1 MLGAIAAMPAY
12 TPGARRILAHTKDI
26 RSLRI
31 DHSKPVDSLSS
42 IVKNDISLHGHN
54 PWPFQIGARGP
65 KLGNPTVI
73 NSLMRPATRPTPHN
87 PPRNPSTLAPYF
99 LLTLFSVML
108 CTGATTSGTFSI
120 TA

>member
-1 MLGAIAAMPAY
+1 MVITHGRSKSV
-12 TPGARRILAHTKDI
+12 PG
-26 RSLRI
+26 
-31 DHSKPVDSLSS
+31 V
-42 IVKNDISLHGHN
+42 
-54 PWPFQIGARGP
+54 P

-73 NSLMRPATRPTPHN
+73 NSLMETRN
-87 PPRNPSTLAPYF
+87 PPPNPPPYF

>member
-1 MLGAIAAMPAY
+1 MVITHGRSKSV
-12 TPGARRILAHTKDI
+12 PG
-26 RSLRI
+26 
-31 DHSKPVDSLSS
+31 V
-42 IVKNDISLHGHN
+42 
-54 PWPFQIGARGP
+54 P

-73 NSLMRPATRPTPHN
+73 NSLMETRN
-87 PPRNPSTLAPYF
+87 PPPYF